1 MINLICGPNG
11 SGKTQKLIDI
21 ANEELEKTD
30 GLVVY
35 LDATD
40 AHRLGISKQIRLL
53 EDELGVEI
61 FINVKDCDI
70 DSADKFIGM
79 ICGLIAGNYDINRIF
94 IDNIMKATNAKD
106 TEEVEKILLQIHT
119 ICDKNDIQ
127 CFIVFNEE
135 NVWGLELKAYNM
147 L

>member
-40 AHRLGISKQIRLL
+40 AHRLGISKQIR
-53 EDELGVEI
+53 
-61 FINVKDCDI
+61 FITVKDCDI